1 MLGEQIRK
9 LRLARNISQVQLAQ
23 KLDVSKQ
30 SVSNWENNNIFPSVE
45 VLVKIAKFFG
55 CSTDFLLELDRQY
68 SCIDTTN
75 LTLEQAAHIQQLV
88 LDFELLNH
96 ALCSDEAE

>member
-30 SVSNWENNNIFPSVE
+30 SVSNWENNNILPSVE
-45 VLVKIAKFFG
+45 VLVKIAKFFRLLHGLPAGVGQTVFLYRHDQSYPGTG
-55 CSTDFLLELDRQY
+55 CSH
-68 SCIDTTN
+68 S
-75 LTLEQAAHIQQLV
+75 AAG
-88 LDFELLNH
+88 
-96 ALCSDEAE
+96 A